1 MINKIKDLISN
12 FSSKEE
18 IIEESD
24 LSSLNN
30 ACAALLVEIAFADK
44 DFDETEKQALKQA
57 LIQTYDISESEIQE
71 IIEDAET
78 TVDESTS
85 LYGYTRI
92 VNDEFGYEDKL
103 NLLKNLW
110 KVAYADGYL
119 DKYEEHIIRKI
130 SDLIHISHSDYINI
144 KLEIRD
150 CLLYTSPSPR
160 D

>member
-110 KVAYADGYL
+110 KVAYADFVTAMMAFF
-119 DKYEEHIIRKI
+119 
-130 SDLIHISHSDYINI
+130 
-144 KLEIRD
+144 
-150 CLLYTSPSPR
+150 LLLWL
-160 D
+160 

>member
-130 SDLIHISHSDYINI
+130 SDLIHVSHSDYISI
-144 KLEIRD
+144 KLEIRGD
-150 CLLYTSPSPR
+150 
-160 D
+160 

>member
-144 KLEIRD
+144 KLEIREA
-150 CLLYTSPSPR
+150 
-160 D
+160 